1 MRILVTGG
9 SGFLGHHLLSQL
21 QGTAHVLAPS
31 SKEMDIRDA
40 QAVRRVFQ
48 SHQPEICFH
57 LAAQGSQ
64 RVALEA
70 PEETDAVN
78 RQGTAHVLEA
88 AGSGCRVVLLSSCH
102 VYDAPTRL
110 PVDEEHPTRGE
121 GPYAKSKMAA
131 EAEAFSRRD
140 RDWVLVRPFNLTGP
154 GQSPEFAA
162 ADWAHQWVGGARE
175 IQTGDLDLRRDYM
188 DVRDA
193 CEGLRILA
201 ERAPRREIFN
211 LCTGQAVALREVF
224 ELAAPGARPIQDK
237 SRLRAHDVPE
247 LRGCAKKAAALG
259 WTPKIPL
266 STSLSDLREGL
277 SARF

>member
-1 MRILVTGG
+1 
-9 SGFLGHHLLSQL
+9 
-21 QGTAHVLAPS
+21 
-31 SKEMDIRDA
+31 
-40 QAVRRVFQ
+40 
-48 SHQPEICFH
+48 
-57 LAAQGSQ
+57 
-64 RVALEA
+64 
-70 PEETDAVN
+70 
-78 RQGTAHVLEA
+78 
-88 AGSGCRVVLLSSCH
+88 
-102 VYDAPTRL
+102 
-110 PVDEEHPTRGE
+110 
-121 GPYAKSKMAA
+121 MAA